1 MSHDDIDLLLSL
13 ILPRPRRKMIQNH
26 IAPLLRAYNGRMI
39 FFDCAIVGFVV
50 AWARCF
56 GSMLGDI
63 WYFLGVA
70 DMKATLR
77 FHYISKVWVV

>member
-1 MSHDDIDLLLSL
+1 
-13 ILPRPRRKMIQNH
+13 
-26 IAPLLRAYNGRMI
+26 MI

-56 GSMLGDI
+56 GSMLSDV

-70 DMKATLR
+70 DMIATLR
-77 FHYISKVWVV
+77 FHYISKVRVV